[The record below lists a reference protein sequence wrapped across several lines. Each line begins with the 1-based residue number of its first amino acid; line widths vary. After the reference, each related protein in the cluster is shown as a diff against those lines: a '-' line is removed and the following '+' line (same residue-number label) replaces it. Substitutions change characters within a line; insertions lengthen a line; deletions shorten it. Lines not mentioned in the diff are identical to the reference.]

1 MDKNKKGGSNFKKFW
16 LPLFLFAVAIIIFYK
31 VVDRLPQVFS
41 AILDV
46 IGVISPFIG
55 GLIIA
60 FVLYKPV
67 FKFEKLLLKSK
78 KTFLKNHARGIS
90 VLGSYCSL
98 ILILTLI
105 LYLLLPRIFSS
116 AMSLVQNLPT
126 YYNSA
131 VEYVKTLSGEDGKIF
146 GFDVNKILSSLSVS
160 NILSYFDLSAVGKY
174 AGEIF
179 SATGTVIDVFMAF
192 VVSVY
197 VLLGRNHL
205 IKVARKILSMVL
217 TKEKVQKLGRYSI
230 RISDIFYSYI
240 YSQLIDA
247 VIVCILCFIIFSI
260 IGVPYGSLLAIL
272 MGLCNMIPYFG
283 AIIGGGVTVIVTIIT
298 SGNFLKAIIVLACI
312 IVVQQVDANLIQP
325 KIVANSVGLKPIY
338 VLLAI
343 MIGSGL
349 FGFVGMLICVPVM
362 AVIRMIIVDYMK
374 HLGGEDTLIVKK
386 QKELAAEKTE

>member
-1 MDKNKKGGSNFKKFW
+1 MDKNKKSGSNFKKFW

-46 IGVISPFIG
+46 LGVISPFIG

-67 FKFEKLLLKSK
+67 FKLEKLLLKSK
-78 KTFLKNHARGIS
+78 KTFFKNHARGIS

-179 SATGTVIDVFMAF
+179 SATGTIIDVFMAF

-205 IKVARKILSMVL
+205 VKVARKILSMVL

-247 VIVCILCFIIFSI
+247 VIVCVLCFIIFSI
-260 IGVPYGSLLAIL
+260 IGIPYGSLLAIL

-283 AIIGGGVTVIVTIIT
+283 AIIGGGVTVIVTLIT

-312 IVVQQVDANLIQP
+312 IVVQQVDANLLQP
-325 KIVANSVGLKPIY
+325 KIVADSVGLKPIY

-386 QKELAAEKTE
+386 QKELAAEKKE

>member
-1 MDKNKKGGSNFKKFW
+1 MDKNKKSGSNFKKFW

-46 IGVISPFIG
+46 LGVISPFIG

-67 FKFEKLLLKSK
+67 FKLEKLLLKSK

-126 YYNSA
+126 YYDSA

-179 SATGTVIDVFMAF
+179 SATGTIIDVFMAF

-205 IKVARKILSMVL
+205 VKVARKILSMVL
-217 TKEKVQKLGRYSI
+217 TKEKVEKLGRYSI

-247 VIVCILCFIIFSI
+247 VIVCVLCFIIFSI
-260 IGVPYGSLLAIL
+260 IGIPYGSLLAIL

-283 AIIGGGVTVIVTIIT
+283 AIIGGGVTVIVTLIT

-312 IVVQQVDANLIQP
+312 IVVQQVDANLLQP
-325 KIVANSVGLKPIY
+325 KIVADSVGLKPIY

-386 QKELAAEKTE
+386 QKELAAEKKE

>member
-131 VEYVKTLSGEDGKIF
+131 VEYVKTLSGEDSKIF

-247 VIVCILCFIIFSI
+247 VIVCVLCFIIFSI

>member
-46 IGVISPFIG
+46 LGVISPFIG

-146 GFDVNKILSSLSVS
+146 GFDLNKILSSLSVS

-247 VIVCILCFIIFSI
+247 VIVCVLCFIIFSI

>member
-41 AILDV
+41 AVLDV

-90 VLGSYCSL
+90 VLGRYCSL

-160 NILSYFDLSAVGKY
+160 NILSYFDLSAIGKY

-260 IGVPYGSLLAIL
+260 IGVPYGLLLAIL

-312 IVVQQVDANLIQP
+312 IVVV
-325 KIVANSVGLKPIY
+325 V
-338 VLLAI
+338 
-343 MIGSGL
+343 
-349 FGFVGMLICVPVM
+349 
-362 AVIRMIIVDYMK
+362 VIA
-374 HLGGEDTLIVKK
+374 KK
-386 QKELAAEKTE
+386 KK

>member
-41 AILDV
+41 AVLDV

-90 VLGSYCSL
+90 VLGSYCRL

-146 GFDVNKILSSLSVS
+146 GFDLNKIINSLSVS
-160 NILSYFDLSAVGKY
+160 NILSYFDLSAIGKY

>member
-146 GFDVNKILSSLSVS
+146 GFDLNKILNSLSVS
-160 NILSYFDLSAVGKY
+160 NILSYFDLSAIGKY

-179 SATGTVIDVFMAF
+179 SATGTIINVFMAF

-247 VIVCILCFIIFSI
+247 VIVFILCFIIFSI
-260 IGVPYGSLLAIL
+260 IGVPYGLLLAIL

>member
-46 IGVISPFIG
+46 LGVISPFIG

-67 FKFEKLLLKSK
+67 FKLEKLLLKSK

-131 VEYVKTLSGEDGKIF
+131 VEYVKTLSGEDGKMF

-160 NILSYFDLSAVGKY
+160 NILSYFDLSAIGKY

-179 SATGTVIDVFMAF
+179 SATGTIIDVFMAF

-205 IKVARKILSMVL
+205 VKVARKILSMVL
-217 TKEKVQKLGRYSI
+217 TKEKVEKLGRYSI

-247 VIVCILCFIIFSI
+247 VIVCVLCFIIFSI

-325 KIVANSVGLKPIY
+325 KIVADSVGLKPIY

-386 QKELAAEKTE
+386 QKELAAEKKE

>member
-1 MDKNKKGGSNFKKFW
+1 MDKNKKSGSNFKKFW

-46 IGVISPFIG
+46 LGVISPFIG

-67 FKFEKLLLKSK
+67 FKLEKLLLKSK

-126 YYNSA
+126 YYDSA
-131 VEYVKTLSGEDGKIF
+131 VEYVKTLSGEAGKIF

-179 SATGTVIDVFMAF
+179 SATGTIIDVFMAF

-205 IKVARKILSMVL
+205 VKVARKILSMVL
-217 TKEKVQKLGRYSI
+217 TKEKVEKLGRYSI

-247 VIVCILCFIIFSI
+247 VIVCVLCFIIFSI
-260 IGVPYGSLLAIL
+260 IGIPYGSLLAIL

-283 AIIGGGVTVIVTIIT
+283 AIIGGGVTVIVTLIT

-312 IVVQQVDANLIQP
+312 IVVQQVDANLLQP
-325 KIVANSVGLKPIY
+325 KIVADSVGLKPIY

-386 QKELAAEKTE
+386 QKELAAEKKE

>member
-1 MDKNKKGGSNFKKFW
+1 MDKNKKSGSNFKKFW

-46 IGVISPFIG
+46 LGVISPFIG

-67 FKFEKLLLKSK
+67 FKLEKLLLKSK

-126 YYNSA
+126 YYDSA

-179 SATGTVIDVFMAF
+179 SATGTIIDVFMAF

-205 IKVARKILSMVL
+205 VKVARKILSMVL

-247 VIVCILCFIIFSI
+247 VIVCVLCFIIFSL
-260 IGVPYGSLLAIL
+260 IGIPYGSLLAIL

-283 AIIGGGVTVIVTIIT
+283 AIIGGGVTVIVTLIT

-312 IVVQQVDANLIQP
+312 IVVQQVDANLLQP
-325 KIVANSVGLKPIY
+325 KIVADSVGLKPIY

-386 QKELAAEKTE
+386 QKELAAEKKE